1 VTWAYERDDKE
12 GRNERK
18 LREIEKEK
26 EKESKAEFTHPV
38 STCIYYIALRFLI
51 TYLGFAQS
59 R

>member
-26 EKESKAEFTHPV
+26 EKESKAE
-38 STCIYYIALRFLI
+38 CERE
-51 TYLGFAQS
+51 G
-59 R
+59 